1 MTKFGELINVEK
13 PVLIDFYFDWSE
25 EENNLDTLRDVAAAL
40 GDKAK
45 VIKIDIK
52 KNEILAETLRVKG
65 NPTFMIYKNGEMKWR
80 QTGEQDANTL
90 IGLVQQYVQEI
101 ALNLYPLS
109 EKKASAL
116 GNTYCS
122 FSAAFLLS

>member
-1 MTKFGELINVEK
+1 MAKFGELISVVK
-13 PVLIDFYFDWSE
+13 PVLIDFYSDWNDV
-25 EENNLDTLRDVAAAL
+25 ENAEDTLRDVAAAL

-52 KNEILAETLRVKG
+52 KNETLAEALRVKG

-90 IGLVQQYVQEI
+90 IGMVQQFV
-101 ALNLYPLS
+101 
-109 EKKASAL
+109 
-116 GNTYCS
+116 
-122 FSAAFLLS
+122 

>member
-1 MTKFGELINVEK
+1 MTKFGELINVKK
-13 PVLIDFYFDWSE
+13 PVLIDFYFDWNE
-25 EENNLDTLRDVAAAL
+25 EENNLDTLKDVAAAL

-52 KNEILAETLRVKG
+52 KNEILSDTLRVKG

-90 IGLVQQYVQEI
+90 IGLVQQYV
-101 ALNLYPLS
+101 
-109 EKKASAL
+109 
-116 GNTYCS
+116 
-122 FSAAFLLS
+122 